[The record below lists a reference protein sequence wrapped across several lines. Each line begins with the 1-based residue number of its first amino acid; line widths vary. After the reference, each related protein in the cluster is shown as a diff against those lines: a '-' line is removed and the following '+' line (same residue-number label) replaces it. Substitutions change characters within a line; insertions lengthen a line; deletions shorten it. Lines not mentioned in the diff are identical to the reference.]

1 MSLIN
6 YSFLAPIV
14 LPKIENDANC
24 VNLKRYTI
32 FFNRITG
39 EVTQEITDDN
49 GTRLYPGKIDLSNSW
64 INPQGKMIHK
74 AIEKECPGCA
84 SVFFEIDSEEKAVNI
99 GYFDEQMN
107 FLKAS
112 KY

>member
-1 MSLIN
+1 MSLLN

-14 LPKIENDANC
+14 LPKVENDAGAQ
-24 VNLKRYTI
+24 NLKRYTI
-32 FFNRITG
+32 FFNRISG
-39 EVTQEITDDN
+39 EVTQEIEDDN
-49 GTRLYPGKIDLSNSW
+49 GTRIFPGKIDLTNSW
-64 INPQGKMIHK
+64 INPQGKMIHR

-84 SVFFEIDSEEKAVNI
+84 RVLFEINSTQKAVLI
-99 GYFDEQMN
+99 GYYDEKMN